1 MTNTI
6 ISILYKKYKNQNNQF
21 LTQSNKDTSNYKP
34 LSSKK
39 NNESKL

>member
-6 ISILYKKYKNQNNQF
+6 ISILYKNKNQNNQF
-21 LTQSNKDTSNYKP
+21 LTQSNKDTSNYQP